1 MSTKLQ
7 NLYNAEKNSVI
18 LDRIDGIERAAKTV
32 LSGVD
37 EGDGLISLPQ
47 RGRWLANSI

>member
-18 LDRIDGIERAAKTV
+18 FDRISGIERAGKTV
-32 LSGVD
+32 FSDV
-37 EGDGLISLPQ
+37 
-47 RGRWLANSI
+47 GRETV